1 MASNRR
7 ALAICDTSGFQY
19 PHRVMKLNSY
29 GLLVCPTDFEGPYD
43 LKNDPQNKAPNVKDD
58 IKIANPRPPTTLERN
73 TTWGKAS
80 FVWNDVFKQQLPTDR
95 ILILS
100 AEAKV
105 GTGLT
110 ATQIVTI
117 SVPQS
122 ITDLSNLTFTAE
134 LPDATTAQGL
144 LNGTVNNSNT
154 LKLIQM
160 TGTIEV
166 GMEVTG
172 TDADAQAQLVR
183 SWQPSNRR
191 KDFSLW
197 STI

>member
-1 MASNRR
+1 M
-7 ALAICDTSGFQY
+7 
-19 PHRVMKLNSY
+19 
-29 GLLVCPTDFEGPYD
+29 
-43 LKNDPQNKAPNVKDD
+43 
-58 IKIANPRPPTTLERN
+58 
-73 TTWGKAS
+73 
-80 FVWNDVFKQQLPTDR
+80 
-95 ILILS
+95 
-100 AEAKV
+100 

-117 SVPQS
+117 SVSQS
-122 ITDLSNLTFTAE
+122 LADLTNLTFTAE
-134 LPDATTAQGL
+134 LPDITTAQGL

-172 TDADAQAQLVR
+172 TNADAQAQLVR